1 MDFETFWGPWGIS
14 QQEKFAKSG
23 FKASTINM
31 IKKSLTFAP
40 FKITLKIIF
49 GRFPLHLGTPMPQIV
64 FRYNK
69 NLFIFDVFSI

>member
-1 MDFETFWGPWGIS
+1 MDFETFWGPWGVS

-49 GRFPLHLGTPMPQIV
+49 GRFPLAFRDPHATNSVQIQQ
-64 FRYNK
+64 K
-69 NLFIFDVFSI
+69 FIYL

>member
-1 MDFETFWGPWGIS
+1 MDFETFWGPWGVS

-49 GRFPLHLGTPMPQIV
+49 GRFPLGTPMPQIV